1 MSKTRIKQISF
12 LLALIMLFGAMS
24 IMITA
29 QPDDTLYSANWA
41 NGSVWLYPSVN
52 GMATITHTSQFPSK
66 LIVTKASDGWYYIT
80 NTDWLAEF
88 DDRRYVPEHY
98 LTNISPLQNTATAQI
113 GAFTVSVDGAIPSDA
128 KLMMSL
134 VDEEAY
140 DPELENMITVN
151 MGELLGAYDI
161 KIMQNETEWQPAMG
175 ELVTVVMNAAAWGC
189 FTGDQVYIIHIHKN
203 ADGSKEFQQIGP
215 LDVKKGQVSF
225 ETDKFSDYYV
235 FASGN
240 AYDTRLS
247 DGEEGVFY
255 VEPGTKLEFTV
266 GSGWRNG
273 DATLTKTSAASNT
286 DDYFTMEGNAVAIR
300 ADAPVGAQIAY
311 TATYEYNGWLG
322 GSGSYT
328 ATIRIEVS
336 SRYDV
341 VNNYVQNSAIMIA
354 ILNQANLD
362 GKFPSE
368 PTNTSGTYYH
378 ITDTDG
384 NGTYEGATSG
394 NFHAE
399 ANNYLNASVIA
410 SSPVFQYDPA
420 GSQIAGLVDPTGVLT
435 KEAFIVNGQ
444 QTIDWDQIAEII
456 ANYNN
461 GSNRIAVKYHQ
472 EATDANG
479 NQTTSVK
486 TVYLSPNE
494 NYTVQYYKGIGQDLD
509 GQHVYWKEF
518 QLIPY
523 VIKHMTDNV
532 WHVDVAVVRGDS
544 YVLGYNLNLGDTTT
558 NQTVTLPDA
567 QIVVENPDDDNDE
580 IKVTVGAAPSRTNLN
595 VTNADGVTGTLTFRG
610 WYTAPTCPNTD
621 LLIQPNAEI
630 TITNSTT
637 LYAIWEI
644 SAELQQEQNNLA
656 IHNRVVLASGSPFG
670 SALPMAGQSN
680 FVDFQFVLT
689 VPYDPDIAFEA
700 NVYVQKVDSAWEMQT
715 VSGTLGTENYDFI
728 IVDADTGTV
737 TLWLA
742 AGEAFCFFGLDVYK
756 DAANSV
762 VYEHDIT
769 ETIINNKQR
778 YSLQDIAGELLDT
791 KTIRAA
797 MSVSQ
802 ATSVTFINYY
812 FPPVAGLEIAVNGDD
827 GEFFVFELLQN
838 GSLYTTVVIPAN
850 VPVTI
855 TGLLAESS
863 TTYTVQEKSTAKAWS
878 WRWEDVEAQSGL
890 AANAKVTFTPGV
902 ANNKWLFGNSRF
914 SQKVN

>member
-1 MSKTRIKQISF
+1 MSKMRIKQISF
-12 LLALIMLFGAMS
+12 LLAFVMLFGAMS

-29 QPDDTLYSANWA
+29 QSDDTLYSATWA
-41 NGSVWLYPSVN
+41 VSYPTVYGAVDNFYSGVMIN
-52 GMATITHTSQFPSK
+52 ATSNNIPK
-66 LIVTKASDGWYYIT
+66 NLIVTKAATGWYYIT
-80 NTDWLAEF
+80 NADWPSEYEEQ
-88 DDRRYVPEHY
+88 RYVPESS
-98 LTNISPLQNTATAQI
+98 LTNITLLQNTTAAQI

-161 KIMQNETEWQPAMG
+161 KIMQNETEWQPAEG

-215 LDVKKGQVSF
+215 LDVEKGQVSF
-225 ETDKFSDYYV
+225 ETDKFSNYYV
-235 FASGN
+235 FAGGDSYSVTLNNG
-240 AYDTRLS
+240 DDHT
-247 DGEEGVFY
+247 FY
-255 VEPGTKLEFTV
+255 AEPGTKLNFSFRTNNNNATIRKSSTDAETDSYFTV
-266 GSGWRNG
+266 SDRTITIAAN
-273 DATLTKTSAASNT
+273 APISAKIE
-286 DDYFTMEGNAVAIR
+286 YTMSRGN
-300 ADAPVGAQIAY
+300 
-311 TATYEYNGWLG
+311 NK
-322 GSGSYT
+322 

-336 SRYDV
+336 SRDTV
-341 VNNYVQNSAIMIA
+341 VDHYVQTGAIMIA

-362 GKFPSE
+362 GEFPSE
-368 PTNTSGTYYH
+368 PTNTSGSYYH

-384 NGTYEGATSG
+384 NGTYTGATSG
-394 NFHAE
+394 NFHANAYE
-399 ANNYLNASVIA
+399 YLNASVIA

-420 GSQIAGLVDPTGVLT
+420 GSQISGLVDPTGILT
-435 KEAFIVNGQ
+435 KEAFVVNGK
-444 QTIDWDQIAEII
+444 QTVDWEQIAEII

-461 GSNRIAVKYHQ
+461 GRNNLAVKYYQ
-472 EATDANG
+472 ETTDANG
-479 NQTTSVK
+479 KQTTSVK

-494 NYTVQYYKGIGQDLD
+494 NYTVQYYKNRGQDLN
-509 GQHVYWKEF
+509 GKHVYWKEF

-523 VIKHMTDNV
+523 VIKYMTDNV

-544 YVLGYNLNLGDTTT
+544 YILGYNLNLGDTIT

-567 QIVVENPDDDNDE
+567 QIVVENPDDDDE
-580 IKVTVGAAPSRTNLN
+580 SIEVVVGAAPSRTTLN
-595 VTNADGVTGTLTFRG
+595 VTNAEGVTGTLTFKG
-610 WYTAPTCPNTD
+610 WYTAPTCPNEN
-621 LLIQPNAEI
+621 LLIQPNAKI

-644 SAELQQEQNNLA
+644 SAELRQEQNNLE

-670 SALPMAGQSN
+670 STLPMAGQSN

-689 VPYDPDIAFEA
+689 IPYDSDIAFEA
-700 NVYVQKVDSAWEMQT
+700 NVYVQKENGAWEMRT

-728 IVDADTGTV
+728 VVDANTGSV

-742 AGEAFCFFGLDVYK
+742 AGEAFCFFGLNVYK
-756 DAANSV
+756 DAANGI
-762 VYEHDIT
+762 VYEYDIT
-769 ETIINNKQR
+769 ESIVNNKQL
-778 YSLQDIAGELLDT
+778 YSLQDKQGERLDN
-791 KTIRAA
+791 KTISAA

-802 ATSVTFINYY
+802 VTSVTFINYY
-812 FPPVAGLEIAVNGDD
+812 FPPVAGLEITVNGDD

-850 VPVTI
+850 TSVTI
-855 TGLLAESS
+855 TGLLAESG
-863 TTYTVQEKSTAKAWS
+863 TTYTAQEKSTAKAWS

-914 SQKVN
+914 LQKVG